1 MVRPARVT
9 SLEGALA
16 ARKCFEVRLLCLSHF
31 VRVSPSV
38 RESSN
43 KKSWCLR
50 RFAQHA
56 CPLIVRV
63 SSLFTILLL
72 TIHRL
77 SSFKNFKKSPIPP
90 NPSQFFLEYW
100 ISEILRCRSILPQSV
115 FQPVLASF
123 VALRAVAALWFA
135 NLQRRCSRNN
145 FFYSAPG
152 DTGRSRLS
160 IALEETRP
168 QGQSYAARRS
178 RTSTQQQINH
188 AASSADDSSEIGN
201 ACVHMNNHE
210 MWQAGQHPSKSIS
223 GNEI

>member
-1 MVRPARVT
+1 MVSAEVRPARMP
-9 SLEGALA
+9 
-16 ARKCFEVRLLCLSHF
+16 SH
-31 VRVSPSV
+31 
-38 RESSN
+38 
-43 KKSWCLR
+43 C
-50 RFAQHA
+50 
-56 CPLIVRV
+56 
-63 SSLFTILLL
+63 SSLFFV
-72 TIHRL
+72 HD
-77 SSFKNFKKSPIPP
+77 SSARDSSTLFFQNFKKSPIPP

-152 DTGRSRLS
+152 VTRRSRLS
-160 IALEETRP
+160 IALEENK
-168 QGQSYAARRS
+168 AARTVIRPHVAVARVHSSRS
-178 RTSTQQQINH
+178 IT